1 MELNRYQMEEDD
13 QRLRAYLNLIDQLL
27 DCPNG
32 EETQVLQAHEELVD
46 LGFVA
51 TTQRVGRIMEQRG
64 DEGASS
70 FLFELARQLTEQL
83 QSPSRQRFDLLI
95 RLLQTTEESHGEPA
109 SILTCLQES
118 PELLDQEFLQ
128 IFQEWGEQIL
138 GQVEPQQAQVIAVV
152 LGNFSN
158 VLVNDLPLPDQ
169 AILRD
174 VAITGY
180 RFVLRVFT
188 QESDPQRWAQ
198 THSNLGQAFRH
209 RILGE
214 RRENLDEAIEHLRCA
229 LSIRTPSDQPD
240 AYERTQTR
248 LEEVRQEQQALGS
261 G

>member
-1 MELNRYQMEEDD
+1 MAEDD

-64 DEGASS
+64 DEGAAS

-95 RLLQTTEESHGEPA
+95 RLLQTTEESQGEPA
-109 SILTCLQES
+109 PILACLQEN

-128 IFQEWGEQIL
+128 IFQEWGEQIM
-138 GQVEPQQAQVIAVV
+138 GQVEPQQAQVIAVT

-180 RFVLRVFT
+180 RFVLRIFT
-188 QESDPQRWAQ
+188 ETSDPQRWAQ
-198 THSNLGQAFRH
+198 TQNNLGQAYRN
-209 RILGE
+209 RILGD
-214 RRENLDEAIEHLRCA
+214 RRENLELAIQHLHYA
-229 LSIRTPSDQPD
+229 LSVRTPSDQPE
-240 AYERTQTR
+240 AYERTQTK
-248 LEEVRQEQQALGS
+248 LEEVKQERQELGS